1 MKIKRIMFVL
11 LFAFMLVALFNVNL
25 KAEDDYETITNAS
38 GEVVKYFGSSVPV
51 KIPKTYHERTE
62 EFRGTWVS
70 FYAGDV
76 STYST
81 DQNMRGQ
88 LLQILENLE
97 YYNMNAVVFH
107 IRTHNDALYDTDM
120 APQSSYTQAAD
131 YEKWDYLEWFIKE
144 CHKRGIEFH
153 AWLNPYRI
161 YSTGGSLDG
170 IETKYQNYPNNPA
183 HDINNVLINKEGAA
197 ILDPGLPEVRQYI
210 IDTVIEIMDKYDV
223 DAIHFDDYFYINDV
237 DDSATR
243 KKYNKANLSIDNFR
257 RAQVDTFIE
266 DLSNAMF
273 AYNTEHNRCVQLG
286 ISPTAVYRNIS
297 GYVAPS
303 AYKYD
308 AI

>member
-97 YYNMNAVVFH
+97 
-107 IRTHNDALYDTDM
+107 L
-120 APQSSYTQAAD
+120 
-131 YEKWDYLEWFIKE
+131 
-144 CHKRGIEFH
+144 
-153 AWLNPYRI
+153 
-161 YSTGGSLDG
+161 
-170 IETKYQNYPNNPA
+170 
-183 HDINNVLINKEGAA
+183 
-197 ILDPGLPEVRQYI
+197 
-210 IDTVIEIMDKYDV
+210 
-223 DAIHFDDYFYINDV
+223 
-237 DDSATR
+237 
-243 KKYNKANLSIDNFR
+243 
-257 RAQVDTFIE
+257 
-266 DLSNAMF
+266 
-273 AYNTEHNRCVQLG
+273 
-286 ISPTAVYRNIS
+286 
-297 GYVAPS
+297 
-303 AYKYD
+303 
-308 AI
+308 